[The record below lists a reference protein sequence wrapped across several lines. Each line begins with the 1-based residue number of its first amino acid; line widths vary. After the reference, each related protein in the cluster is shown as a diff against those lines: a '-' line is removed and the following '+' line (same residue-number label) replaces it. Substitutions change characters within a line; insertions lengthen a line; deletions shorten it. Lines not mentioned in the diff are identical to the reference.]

1 MTSPDSKVL
10 CSKYELGFPVT
21 VNYMCKMTDSFWSV
35 FIYFILYNSD
45 QSPVR
50 WREQLLLSPFLD
62 KESIPQGGELTY
74 STSNK

>member
-1 MTSPDSKVL
+1 
-10 CSKYELGFPVT
+10 
-21 VNYMCKMTDSFWSV
+21 MCKMTDSFWSV

-62 KESIPQGGELTY
+62 KESVPQGGEVTY
-74 STSNK
+74 PTSNK